1 MIGKTISH
9 YRIIE
14 KIGGGGMGVVYK
26 AEDTSL
32 GRFVALKL
40 LPDDVARDPQALQ
53 RFRREARAASALNHS
68 NICTIYEIGEQ
79 DGQAFIAMEFL
90 DGITLKHRIA
100 GRPIEIEIA
109 LSLGI
114 EIADALDAAHA
125 EGIVHRDIK
134 PANIFVTKRGHAKI
148 LDFGLA
154 KVARVG
160 SGLGE
165 AAGATAQETALSE
178 EHLTS
183 PGSALGTVAYMS
195 PEQVRARELDA
206 RTDLFSFGAVL
217 YEMVTGTLPFHGE
230 SSGVIFHEILDRDPV
245 PAIRLNPNLP
255 PKLEEIINKAL
266 EKDRDLRYQSASEL
280 RADLKRLRR
289 DTDSGRVSTGLAPS
303 VFPAHSGF
311 SAQSDTLPSGP
322 ETSPPSGT
330 SAAHPSSSSV
340 IAAAA
345 SRNKGKVLS
354 LGALLFL
361 LVLAAGYGA
370 YHLLNRRAPEGPTKI
385 AKISQWNK
393 SMDYPALSPDGRTIA
408 FTSPVEG
415 YDQVFVMLTSG
426 GDPLQLTHDEGN
438 KTVVD
443 FSSDGTEIYLRRT
456 LGESEIWA
464 IPTLGGTPK
473 RLASA
478 LSVTPSADGQS
489 LFLQKADG
497 SIVRAPKSGAGE
509 ELICTLPL
517 GNFPRVI
524 LKTYPDGKGLLI
536 ITASSRNSAKTS
548 FHRLDLST
556 GKLENLGELSD
567 TSAFAS
573 WAIPGKSLYVS
584 RKVNG
589 ITNLW
594 EFSLEDHS
602 LKQITSGPGPD
613 RIPMSDPNGRGVYFI
628 NGRNAGALTLYQV
641 ASKQFSDI
649 VTEDATQPVLSNDGR
664 HLAYITE
671 PEAGKAELWVS
682 DLKGNNR
689 LKLASGRSGME
700 TLAWSND
707 ATKFIFG
714 DDAYEEE
721 RLFVINADGT
731 HLQQLPWGG
740 DFVGFA
746 LWDPGDQSIVLG
758 GSDKKNRA
766 QKNWRVFL
774 DGTPAA
780 LLFEGCGVMV
790 DFSPDRKFIIGTVLW
805 GENPGLYQYSL
816 ADKKCTTL
824 KSGITT
830 YLAMYSN
837 DGKSF
842 LYSLASHGQTTI
854 FRQPWRNG
862 TPVGPPIPAL
872 KLPFALREDYNGNAF
887 IVSRDLFSLVY
898 ARPGGHDDLYLL
910 SQK

>member
-1 MIGKTISH
+1 
-9 YRIIE
+9 
-14 KIGGGGMGVVYK
+14 
-26 AEDTSL
+26 L
-32 GRFVALKL
+32 
-40 LPDDVARDPQALQ
+40 
-53 RFRREARAASALNHS
+53 
-68 NICTIYEIGEQ
+68 
-79 DGQAFIAMEFL
+79 
-90 DGITLKHRIA
+90 
-100 GRPIEIEIA
+100 
-109 LSLGI
+109 
-114 EIADALDAAHA
+114 
-125 EGIVHRDIK
+125 
-134 PANIFVTKRGHAKI
+134 
-148 LDFGLA
+148 
-154 KVARVG
+154 
-160 SGLGE
+160 
-165 AAGATAQETALSE
+165 
-178 EHLTS
+178 
-183 PGSALGTVAYMS
+183 
-195 PEQVRARELDA
+195 
-206 RTDLFSFGAVL
+206 
-217 YEMVTGTLPFHGE
+217 
-230 SSGVIFHEILDRDPV
+230 
-245 PAIRLNPNLP
+245 
-255 PKLEEIINKAL
+255 
-266 EKDRDLRYQSASEL
+266 
-280 RADLKRLRR
+280 
-289 DTDSGRVSTGLAPS
+289 
-303 VFPAHSGF
+303 
-311 SAQSDTLPSGP
+311 
-322 ETSPPSGT
+322 
-330 SAAHPSSSSV
+330 
-340 IAAAA
+340 
-345 SRNKGKVLS
+345 
-354 LGALLFL
+354 
-361 LVLAAGYGA
+361 GYGA

-408 FTSPVEG
+408 FTSPMEG

-426 GDPLQLTHDEGN
+426 GDPLQLSHDEGN

-517 GNFPRVI
+517 GKFPRVI

-714 DDAYEEE
+714 DNAYEEE

-758 GSDKKNRA
+758 GSDKKNRTE
-766 QKNWRVFL
+766 KNWRVFL

-780 LLFEGCGVMV
+780 LLFEGCGIMV

-887 IVSRDLFSLVY
+887 IVSRDLSSLVY

>member
-1 MIGKTISH
+1 M
-9 YRIIE
+9 
-14 KIGGGGMGVVYK
+14 
-26 AEDTSL
+26 
-32 GRFVALKL
+32 
-40 LPDDVARDPQALQ
+40 
-53 RFRREARAASALNHS
+53 
-68 NICTIYEIGEQ
+68 
-79 DGQAFIAMEFL
+79 
-90 DGITLKHRIA
+90 
-100 GRPIEIEIA
+100 
-109 LSLGI
+109 
-114 EIADALDAAHA
+114 
-125 EGIVHRDIK
+125 
-134 PANIFVTKRGHAKI
+134 
-148 LDFGLA
+148 
-154 KVARVG
+154 
-160 SGLGE
+160 
-165 AAGATAQETALSE
+165 
-178 EHLTS
+178 
-183 PGSALGTVAYMS
+183 
-195 PEQVRARELDA
+195 
-206 RTDLFSFGAVL
+206 
-217 YEMVTGTLPFHGE
+217 
-230 SSGVIFHEILDRDPV
+230 HENR
-245 PAIRLNPNLP
+245 
-255 PKLEEIINKAL
+255 
-266 EKDRDLRYQSASEL
+266 
-280 RADLKRLRR
+280 
-289 DTDSGRVSTGLAPS
+289 
-303 VFPAHSGF
+303 
-311 SAQSDTLPSGP
+311 
-322 ETSPPSGT
+322 ETSETP
-330 SAAHPSSSSV
+330 A
-340 IAAAA
+340 
-345 SRNKGKVLS
+345 GK
-354 LGALLFL
+354 
-361 LVLAAGYGA
+361 
-370 YHLLNRRAPEGPTKI
+370 
-385 AKISQWNK
+385 
-393 SMDYPALSPDGRTIA
+393 PDGRSA
-408 FTSPVEG
+408 GEG
-415 YDQVFVMLTSG
+415 SGRTARTSG

-438 KTVVD
+438 KTVVG

-473 RLASA
+473 RLASG

-497 SIVRAPKSGAGE
+497 RIVRTPKSGAGE
-509 ELICTLPL
+509 ELIYTLPL
-517 GNFPRVI
+517 TNFPRVI

-536 ITASSRNSAKTS
+536 INASSRNSAKTS
-548 FHRLDLST
+548 FHRLDLAT
-556 GKLENLGELSD
+556 GKLENFGELPD

-584 RKVNG
+584 RKING
-589 ITNLW
+589 ISNLW

-628 NGRNAGALTLYQV
+628 NGRSAGALTLYQV
-641 ASKQFSDI
+641 SSKQFSDI

-689 LKLASGRSGME
+689 LKLASGRSGLE

-714 DDAYEEE
+714 DNGYEEE

-731 HLQQLPWGG
+731 LLQQLPWGG

-758 GSDKKNRA
+758 GSDKRNRTE
-766 QKNWRVFL
+766 KNWRVFL

-780 LLFEGCGVMV
+780 LLFEGCGIMA

-854 FRQPWRNG
+854 FRQALAQWHPRRS
-862 TPVGPPIPAL
+862 PHPP
-872 KLPFALREDYNGNAF
+872 
-887 IVSRDLFSLVY
+887 
-898 ARPGGHDDLYLL
+898 
-910 SQK
+910 

>member
-1 MIGKTISH
+1 
-9 YRIIE
+9 
-14 KIGGGGMGVVYK
+14 
-26 AEDTSL
+26 L
-32 GRFVALKL
+32 
-40 LPDDVARDPQALQ
+40 
-53 RFRREARAASALNHS
+53 
-68 NICTIYEIGEQ
+68 
-79 DGQAFIAMEFL
+79 
-90 DGITLKHRIA
+90 
-100 GRPIEIEIA
+100 
-109 LSLGI
+109 
-114 EIADALDAAHA
+114 
-125 EGIVHRDIK
+125 
-134 PANIFVTKRGHAKI
+134 
-148 LDFGLA
+148 
-154 KVARVG
+154 
-160 SGLGE
+160 
-165 AAGATAQETALSE
+165 
-178 EHLTS
+178 
-183 PGSALGTVAYMS
+183 
-195 PEQVRARELDA
+195 
-206 RTDLFSFGAVL
+206 
-217 YEMVTGTLPFHGE
+217 
-230 SSGVIFHEILDRDPV
+230 
-245 PAIRLNPNLP
+245 
-255 PKLEEIINKAL
+255 
-266 EKDRDLRYQSASEL
+266 
-280 RADLKRLRR
+280 
-289 DTDSGRVSTGLAPS
+289 
-303 VFPAHSGF
+303 
-311 SAQSDTLPSGP
+311 
-322 ETSPPSGT
+322 
-330 SAAHPSSSSV
+330 
-340 IAAAA
+340 
-345 SRNKGKVLS
+345 
-354 LGALLFL
+354 
-361 LVLAAGYGA
+361 GYGA

-408 FTSPVEG
+408 FTSPMEG

-426 GDPLQLTHDEGN
+426 GDPLQLSHDEGN

-517 GNFPRVI
+517 GKFPRVI

-714 DDAYEEE
+714 DNAYEEE

-758 GSDKKNRA
+758 GSDKKNRTE
-766 QKNWRVFL
+766 KNWRVFL

-780 LLFEGCGVMV
+780 LLFEGCGIMV

-887 IVSRDLFSLVY
+887 IVSRDLSSLVY
-898 ARPGGHDDLYLL
+898 SRSTTGTHRD
-910 SQK
+910 